1 MLGKL
6 VFLVARQTNLKVNFF
21 DVGVGSQSVIV
32 VFTSHCEEISSARYE
47 IGQSHFNRQFH

>member
-21 DVGVGSQSVIV
+21 NIGVGPQSVIM
-32 VFTSHCEEISSARYE
+32 VFTSHCEEIISARYE
-47 IGQSHFNRQFH
+47 IR